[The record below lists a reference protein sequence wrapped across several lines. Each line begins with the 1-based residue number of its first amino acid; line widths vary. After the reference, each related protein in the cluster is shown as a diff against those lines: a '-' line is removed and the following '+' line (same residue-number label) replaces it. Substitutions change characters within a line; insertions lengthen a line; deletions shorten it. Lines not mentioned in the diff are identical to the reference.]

1 MFLRH
6 TPLLEVNQA
15 NIRLVVL
22 DTCNQ
27 NFETLI
33 SKTRQ
38 NIFVYPTFKCELIL
52 MLVTSSRKNQ
62 QLEEDRLQEKTI
74 SIMIGHSF
82 VPQKSEQTKLEC
94 FYDTHLF

>member
-6 TPLLEVNQA
+6 TPLLKVNQA
-15 NIRLVVL
+15 NISLVVL
-22 DTCNQ
+22 DTCHQ

-74 SIMIGHSF
+74 SIMIGHSS

-94 FYDTHLF
+94 F